1 MQSVV
6 PELEKHGAS
15 VVAITPQ
22 RAEKSLRMIER
33 HNLGFGMLSDP
44 GNAYAARLGLR
55 FQVPDDLKEVYL
67 SIGID
72 LEESSGLPDWTLPV
86 PARIVVDRAGIVRA
100 TGIDVDYTRRP
111 EPEETVADVAALGR
125 EPRCR

>member
-1 MQSVV
+1 
-6 PELEKHGAS
+6 
-15 VVAITPQ
+15 
-22 RAEKSLRMIER
+22 MIER
-33 HNLGFGMLSDP
+33 HKLGFGMLSDP

-55 FQVPDDLKEVYL
+55 FQVPDDLKAVYL

-86 PARIVVDRAGIVRA
+86 PARIVVDRAGVVRA

-111 EPEETVADVAALGR
+111 EPEETVAEVAALG
-125 EPRCR
+125 